1 MHSKTQTKA
10 KIIGLGLI
18 AGLMSAAV
26 MAEPP
31 IQPGDTLESLSKVK
45 INTTVNGQPG
55 SIQEL
60 VASGQV
66 RIVEAPAQQQ
76 AGIAAGEPAPESVQ
90 PLDTAQA
97 DLAQANQVAVEQAPV
112 AGNDA
117 LGSSPADQSV
127 ANAGMDQTGAD
138 QANLAAA
145 QDAQSTLN
153 QEQSAA
159 QVQAP
164 EIVPAHAAEGNP
176 APALSSS
183 ANAPVNAEAPDSDS
197 ILSAAPEAPET
208 DQAVQAAPE
217 MPMAD
222 SAIQASPELPEA
234 SADPAAQ

>member
-112 AGNDA
+112 TSNDA
-117 LGSSPADQSV
+117 LGSSPAESV
-127 ANAGMDQTGAD
+127 TNAGMDQTGAD

-164 EIVPAHAAEGNP
+164 EIAPAHAAEGNP
-176 APALSSS
+176 APALASS

-197 ILSAAPEAPET
+197 ILSAAPDAPET

>member
-10 KIIGLGLI
+10 KVIGLGLI

-66 RIVEAPAQQQ
+66 RIIEAPAQQQ

-117 LGSSPADQSV
+117 LGSSPAESV
-127 ANAGMDQTGAD
+127 TNASMDQTGAD

-164 EIVPAHAAEGNP
+164 EIAPAHAAEGNP
-176 APALSSS
+176 APALASS

-197 ILSAAPEAPET
+197 ILSAAPDAPET